1 MVFVSLF
8 GQIWLQSSFG
18 NGKIS
23 LFQYS
28 NMIDTCYLVD
38 NIYKLDILVSH
49 INELLH
55 ASNCG
60 TKRKLTDK
68 NSSMLWYKY
77 LGHISKQRIQRL
89 V

>member
-1 MVFVSLF
+1 
-8 GQIWLQSSFG
+8 
-18 NGKIS
+18 
-23 LFQYS
+23 
-28 NMIDTCYLVD
+28 MIDTCYLVD

-68 NSSMLWYKY
+68 NSSML
-77 LGHISKQRIQRL
+77 
-89 V
+89 